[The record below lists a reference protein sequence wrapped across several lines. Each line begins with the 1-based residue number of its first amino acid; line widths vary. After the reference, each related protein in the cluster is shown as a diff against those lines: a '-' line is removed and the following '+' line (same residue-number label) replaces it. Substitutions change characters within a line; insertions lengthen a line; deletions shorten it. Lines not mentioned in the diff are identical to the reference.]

1 MWVVV
6 GLGNPGKRY
15 AATRHNLGFRVVDK
29 IAGTFKKSWSEEQ
42 RDGYSI
48 AMGDDPAIV
57 LVKPTTYMNASGF
70 SVRKSIARFGSSPG
84 DLLVVLDDVNLPLGS
99 VRIRRKGS
107 DGGHRGLL
115 SVVQDLGTIEFSRL
129 RMGVGPPS
137 DDVGMADFVL
147 GDFSPKE
154 NAIAEEM
161 VHRAAHAVHVV
172 LTQGIDTAMNQFNS
186 G

>member
-6 GLGNPGKRY
+6 GLGNPGRRY

-42 RDGYSI
+42 SGGYSV
-48 AMGDDPAIV
+48 AMGDDPGIV
-57 LVKPTTYMNASGF
+57 LVKPKTYMNASGF
-70 SVRKSIARFGSSPG
+70 AVGKSIARFGSSPG
-84 DLLVVLDDVNLPLGS
+84 DLLVVLDDVNLPLG
-99 VRIRRKGS
+99 VIRIRRKGS

-115 SVVQDLGTIEFSRL
+115 SIVQDLGTMEFSRL
-129 RMGVGPPS
+129 RIGVGPPS

-147 GDFSPKE
+147 GDFSTKE
-154 NAIAEEM
+154 HAIAEEM
-161 VHRAAHAVHVV
+161 VDRAADAVHII
-172 LTQGIDTAMNQFNS
+172 LAQGLDSAMNQFNS

>member
-6 GLGNPGKRY
+6 GLGNPGQRY
-15 AATRHNLGFRVVDK
+15 SATRHNLGFRVVDK
-29 IAGTFKKSWSEEQ
+29 IAGTFRKSWSEDQ
-42 RDGYSI
+42 SGGYSI
-48 AMGDDPAIV
+48 ATGDDPAIV

-70 SVRKSIARFGSSPG
+70 AVRKSIARFGSSPG
-84 DLLVVLDDVNLPLGS
+84 DLLVVLDDVNLPLGG

-115 SVVQDLGTIEFSRL
+115 SVVQDLGTMEFPRL

-137 DDVGMADFVL
+137 NDIGRADFVL
-147 GDFSPKE
+147 GDFSAKE
-154 NAIAEEM
+154 HAIAEEM
-161 VHRAAHAVHVV
+161 VDRAAHAVHVI
-172 LTQGIDTAMNQFNS
+172 LTQGLDTAMNQFNS